1 MKRVAVFA
9 ALLALLA
16 VLTPSP
22 TGPVPLVVTGH
33 HPVAAMPAPAEEDP
47 NRECRSA
54 PEPRTCASSSQ
65 RPGSAQRPGAP
76 DRAPTGRTPAPL
88 TRPAPRADAPDHL
101 HTRLTPPVLQ
111 VFRN

>member
-16 VLTPSP
+16 VFTPSP
-22 TGPVPLVVTGH
+22 TGPVHHVVAGLQ
-33 HPVAAMPAPAEEDP
+33 PVTALPAPSEEDP

-54 PEPRTCASSSQ
+54 PEPRTCASSGH
-65 RPGSAQRPGAP
+65 RPGAAQRPTPP
-76 DRAPTGRTPAPL
+76 DRVPTGRTPVHAA
-88 TRPAPRADAPDHL
+88 RPAPRADAPDHL